1 MSKSSSRSPQ
11 RTIIYYSRLTIW
23 LALLFIAGGLA
34 VQSVQVNLFTQS
46 DVDRAFASAMAEQ
59 MSHAL
64 STRLQDTRRLQ
75 LAASRHPQTLL
86 ALREP
91 NPAWLATLKQ
101 FLNGASSLK
110 LIDRDQAMGLHSS
123 LGYAVQDLVSRTL
136 NGADMRLEAVLRNGD
151 LQFYWASAIRDEENR
166 IAGVLLAE
174 YGQNWLAQFQSGTS
188 QNLGQIVV
196 NQYVDNDHSRGLEI
210 FRTGKDVTRAGTIIT
225 MPINDYWYLTYI
237 PADERPQLSLLP
249 LATPW
254 AVVLVATLIGLFIL
268 VGLQKRDIL
277 RNQLQLLTYV
287 RGLSR
292 KGVDERPEFTLQLF
306 HELADS
312 MQHLIRT
319 LRPISAPTERR
330 DSSRDKPDIVFEPV
344 RKAPASAPRS
354 VSTAAGKDLPE
365 LMVEEMEHEDP
376 APVSQGIF
384 RAYDIRG
391 IVGQDLTP
399 EILYWIGRALG
410 AEVKER
416 GFSKLSLAWDGR
428 LSSPSLSAELQRG
441 VLEAGCDVISLGAQ
455 PTGLLYFATH
465 ELDTPCGVVVTGSH
479 NPAEFN
485 GVKIVIDRHTL
496 AQEEL
501 MGLYHR
507 IKRRD
512 LPRGQGS
519 LEQRDLSS
527 TYLQRIDD
535 DVQLA
540 RPLKVVI
547 DAGNGIAGPLA
558 EQLMSRLGVQ
568 ATCLFCNVDGS
579 FPNHHPDPGVPHNLQ
594 VLRDTVLT
602 QKADLGLAFDGDGD
616 RVALVD
622 NTGKIIWPDRL
633 LMLLVEDILP
643 RNPGRDVVF
652 DVKSSRHLTALVN
665 RHGGRPTMWKTG
677 HSLMKR
683 RMQESN
689 AVVGGEFSGHIY
701 IQDRWYGFDDGLYA
715 AARLLEILSQRNQ
728 SCAEVFAALPED
740 VSTPEITINSDDVRK
755 FAILKSLAAD
765 AQLTDGARVFTM
777 DGLRIEFPD
786 GWGLVRPSN
795 TTPKLTLRF
804 AGNNQAAIDRIQ
816 QRMKE
821 ALNRQAPELQ
831 VPF

>member
-1 MSKSSSRSPQ
+1 MSKSSSRPPQ
-11 RTIIYYSRLTIW
+11 RTIILYSRLGIW

-64 STRLQDTRRLQ
+64 SIRLQDTRRLQ
-75 LAASRHPQTLL
+75 LAASRHPQTLG
-86 ALREP
+86 ALRED
-91 NPAWLATLKQ
+91 NSAWLATLKQ
-101 FLNGASSLK
+101 FISGASSVQ
-110 LIDRDQAMGLHSS
+110 LIDREQALGMHES

-136 NGADMRLEAVLRNGD
+136 NGADMRLEAVLRNGK
-151 LQFYWASAIRDEENR
+151 LHFYWASPIRNEENR
-166 IAGVLLAE
+166 IEGVLLAE
-174 YGQNWLAQFQSGTS
+174 YGQSWLAQFQSGTT
-188 QNLGQIVV
+188 QKLGQVVV
-196 NQYVDNDHSRGLEI
+196 NQYIDSDHSSGLEI
-210 FRTGKDVTRAGTIIT
+210 FRTGKEAERAGTVIT
-225 MPINDYWYLTYI
+225 MPINDFWYLTYI
-237 PADERPQLSLLP
+237 PADERPQLSMLP

-254 AVVLVATLIGLFIL
+254 IVVLVATLLGLFIL

-287 RGLSR
+287 RSLSR
-292 KGVDERPEFTLQLF
+292 KGIDERPVFTLQMF
-306 HELADS
+306 HELADN

-319 LRPISAPTERR
+319 LRPISAPAARR
-330 DSSRDKPDIVFEPV
+330 DAGRDKPDIAFEPV
-344 RKAPASAPRS
+344 RKPGSAGKARASAS
-354 VSTAAGKDLPE
+354 QDLPG
-365 LMVEEMEHEDP
+365 LMVEEMEHEET

-465 ELDTPCGVVVTGSH
+465 ELDTPCGAVVTGSH

-507 IKRRD
+507 IRRGD

-519 LEQRDLSS
+519 LEQRDLRKA
-527 TYLQRIDD
+527 YLQRIDD

-540 RPLKVVI
+540 RPLKVVV

-594 VLRDTVLT
+594 TLRDTVLS
-602 QKADLGLAFDGDGD
+602 QKADLGIAFDGDGD

-715 AARLLEILSQRNQ
+715 AARLLEILSQRSQ
-728 SCAEVFAALPED
+728 SCADVFAALPED

-755 FAILKSLAAD
+755 FAILKALAAD

-821 ALNRQAPELQ
+821 ALQRQAPELQ